1 MSDIAETEN
10 LYTRAAKFELEN
22 DWDNAFKLYLQ
33 AADSFLHISR
43 TAENSLRYRNK
54 AAKALERAEKIKQ
67 HKNLTPKSVDH
78 FSLRNQL
85 SVLKKSSIINQNYI
99 PLATSSP
106 SDSHTSPF
114 TDPNAQPSL
123 GSVSPSSTW
132 KRPSNLIPTS
142 PLLPSDII
150 QNIVN
155 DCSVCA
161 SIAVCI
167 QHNLRFKSNLLLS
180 SLSSSDD
187 GRHELKVLVNGDFRR
202 VIIDDRLPFDAN
214 DKLVGISTGAKNQLW
229 PSLVEKAY
237 MKLMGGYDFLGSVLT
252 GWIPEHIDLRS
263 ASFER
268 ERTWSRIITG
278 FARGDCMMTI
288 GTNDKTALSYNIH
301 SIKLLPSHDYA
312 VTDIKETNDERC
324 VTLLDSRICGS
335 ECECSGSG
343 SCPSRFTLLFLLV
356 DVTDGSGVMNMRWD
370 DICAT
375 FEGLYISWNP
385 SLFGSAVIFHGS
397 WQLEN
402 SEDLPRAATHHLRLN
417 YQTNDPAHQNASSA
431 PNTNP
436 TEVDNN
442 GKGDSTETEIWILL
456 TRHLYDTRR
465 TSEYIAMNVQED
477 DMVLGDPDTDKLNE
491 QSNYTNSTHLLS
503 RIKTSQF
510 QSHTSGSLSL
520 LACYDGQFDQVGF
533 TVTAFAYPSDVVV
546 SWDMRVPPAR
556 YMQKIDGVL
565 TNKTAGGN
573 CTHPTYMVNPQY
585 HLRVHNASTSTSAST
600 DKRNKTQVILTAQ
613 STRDISLNVTA
624 VWSQGE
630 RISELSQKEVVAHS
644 GPYTY
649 GHARVAAHLAP
660 GDYTVILSAFEP
672 DQTGKFTLK
681 VESPTRFEI
690 KAIPQEGA
698 GMYVKTVRGEW
709 DLTTAV
715 GGPSQ
720 NRYHRNPVYEVTI
733 PCVSEFGA
741 RLQLL
746 ARAPGVSTNLS
757 LFPSSSTNLQRC
769 IASSG
774 PYSDALSGVDI
785 PKRNISPGKYYL
797 VPSTY
802 HAGVQAQFRM
812 IVYST
817 VSGVEVVLRS

>member
-1 MSDIAETEN
+1 
-10 LYTRAAKFELEN
+10 
-22 DWDNAFKLYLQ
+22 
-33 AADSFLHISR
+33 
-43 TAENSLRYRNK
+43 
-54 AAKALERAEKIKQ
+54 
-67 HKNLTPKSVDH
+67 
-78 FSLRNQL
+78 
-85 SVLKKSSIINQNYI
+85 
-99 PLATSSP
+99 
-106 SDSHTSPF
+106 
-114 TDPNAQPSL
+114 
-123 GSVSPSSTW
+123 
-132 KRPSNLIPTS
+132 PSNLIPAS

-155 DCSVCA
+155 GCSVCA

-167 QHNLRFKSNLLLS
+167 QHNLRFKLNLLLS

-187 GRHELKVLVNGDFRR
+187 GRHELKVFVNGDFRR

-214 DKLVGISTGAKNQLW
+214 DKLVGVSTGTKNQLW
-229 PSLVEKAY
+229 PSFVKKQFY
-237 MKLMGGYDFLGSVLT
+237 MKLMGGYDFLGSNSAIDLHVLT
-252 GWIPEHIDLRS
+252 GWIPEYIDLRS
-263 ASFER
+263 ASFEH
-268 ERTWSRIITG
+268 EHTWSRIIAR
-278 FARGDCMMTI
+278 FARGDCMMTV
-288 GTNDKTALSYNIH
+288 GTNDKTALSHNIH

-312 VTDIKETNDERC
+312 VTDCLVQISKKHERWA
-324 VTLLDSRICGS
+324 TLLDSRICGS
-335 ECECSGSG
+335 ECECGGSG
-343 SCPSRFTLLFLLV
+343 SCPN
-356 DVTDGSGVMNMRWD
+356 VTDGSGVMDIRWD

-385 SLFGSAVIFHGS
+385 SLFGSAVTFHGS

-402 SEDLPRAATHHLRLN
+402 SEDLLRAATHHLRLN
-417 YQTNDPAHQNASSA
+417 YKTSDPAHQNVPSR

-436 TEVDNN
+436 TEINKN

-477 DMVLGDPDTDKLNE
+477 DIVSGGPEHVALRVRFFLSAAPFPLFIHSTDKLNE

-503 RIKTSQF
+503 RIKTSRF

-520 LACYDGQFDQVGF
+520 LVYYDSQFDQVGF
-533 TVTAFAYPSDVVV
+533 TVTTFTYPLDVVV
-546 SWDMRVPPAR
+546 SWDMRVLPAR
-556 YMQKIDGVL
+556 YMQKIDGIL
-565 TNKTAGGN
+565 TNITAGGN

-585 HLRVHNASTSTSAST
+585 YLRVHNACTSTSTGI

-649 GHARVAAHLAP
+649 GHARVAAHLPP
-660 GDYTVILSAFEP
+660 GDYTVVLSAFEL

-681 VESPTRFEI
+681 VESPSRFEI

-709 DLTTAV
+709 DLTTTV

-720 NRYHRNPVYEVTI
+720 TRYHRNPVYEVTI
-733 PCVSEFGA
+733 PCASEFCA

-785 PKRNISPGKYYL
+785 PKRSISPGKYYL

-802 HAGVQAQFRM
+802 HAGVPRGRTKKT
-812 IVYST
+812 ST
-817 VSGVEVVLRS
+817 HR

>member
-1 MSDIAETEN
+1 
-10 LYTRAAKFELEN
+10 YTRAAKFELEN
-22 DWDNAFKLYLQ
+22 DWNNAFELYLQ
-33 AADSFLHISR
+33 AAHSFLHISR
-43 TAENSLRYRNK
+43 TAENSTLYRNK

-67 HKNLTPKSVDH
+67 HKNLTPKSIYLAAANLIFD
-78 FSLRNQL
+78 SSEL
-85 SVLKKSSIINQNYI
+85 SILKKSSIINHNHI

-106 SDSHTSPF
+106 SDSLTSPF

-123 GSVSPSSTW
+123 GSVSSSFTW

-150 QNIVN
+150 QNLVN

-229 PSLVEKAY
+229 PSLVRKSSSCLLY
-237 MKLMGGYDFLGSVLT
+237 MKLMGGYDFLGSNSAIDLHVLT

-312 VTDIKETNDERC
+312 VTDIKETNDERW

-343 SCPSRFTLLFLLV
+343 NY
-356 DVTDGSGVMNMRWD
+356 VTDGSGVMDMRWD

-375 FEGLYISWNP
+375 FEGLYINWNP
-385 SLFGSAVIFHGS
+385 SLFGSTVTFHGR
-397 WQLEN
+397 LEN
-402 SEDLPRAATHHLRLN
+402 SEDLPRGTSR
-417 YQTNDPAHQNASSA
+417 

-436 TEVDNN
+436 INKN
-442 GKGDSTETEIWILL
+442 GKGDSSETEIWILL

-477 DMVLGDPDTDKLNE
+477 DMVLGDLEHVALK
-491 QSNYTNSTHLLS
+491 SNYTNSTHLLS

-585 HLRVHNASTSTSAST
+585 HLRVHNAGTSTSASI
-600 DKRNKTQVILTAQ
+600 DKRNKTQVILTAR
-613 STRDISLNVTA
+613 STRDISLNVTV

-660 GDYTVILSAFEP
+660 GDYTVVLSAFEP

-681 VESPTRFEI
+681 VESPSRFEI

-720 NRYHRNPVYEVTI
+720 TRYYRNPVYEVTI

-757 LFPSSSTNLQRC
+757 LFPSSSTNFQRC

-785 PKRNISPGKYYL
+785 PKRSISPGKYYL